1 MACNSCGKSGV
12 YSLYKESQQPRVINN
27 DCDYN
32 LEQLVD
38 WKNKLF
44 CVRDNEYFYA
54 LQITKR
60 DLNSYI
66 GIVLSGITLE
76 YNICFLVNQLNRV
89 KPVIMKII
97 NSGLC

>member
-1 MACNSCGKSGV
+1 MACSSCGKSGV
-12 YSLYKESQQPRVINN
+12 YSLYTENQQARIINN

-32 LEQLVD
+32 LEQLID

-44 CVRDNEYFYA
+44 CVRDNEYFSN
-54 LQITKR
+54 LQITKK

-76 YNICFLVNQLNRV
+76 YNICFLVDQLDRV
-89 KPVIMKII
+89 KPVIIKII
-97 NSGLC
+97 SIGLC